1 MAESLT
7 IARPYA
13 EAALGIALE
22 QNALPSWSD
31 ALSRLAVVAG
41 TGVARELIGNPQ
53 LSNAQ
58 VAALVADAA
67 GQLAPE
73 QKNFV
78 QVLADNERLAVL
90 PEISLLFDRLRNE
103 QEGVLDARIASAY
116 PLDER
121 QVDEVVATLR
131 EKYGKQIKAT
141 VHVDAE
147 LIGGVSIRIGDE
159 VIDASVRG
167 KLAQMA
173 GALKL

>member
-13 EAALGIALE
+13 EAAFKLALE
-22 QNALPSWSD
+22 GNVLPSWSD
-31 ALSRLAVVAG
+31 ALSRLATVVG
-41 TGVARELIGNPQ
+41 TDEARELIGNPQ
-53 LSNAQ
+53 LTDSQ
-58 VAALVADAA
+58 VAFVVADAA
-67 GQLAPE
+67 GQLGAE
-73 QKNFV
+73 QRNLV

-90 PEISLLFDRLRNE
+90 PEIAALFDELRNAH
-103 QEGVLDARIASAY
+103 EGVLDGLIASAY
-116 PLDER
+116 PLVQQ
-121 QVDEVVATLR
+121 QVDDIVATLAQ
-131 EKYGKQIKAT
+131 KYGKQIKAT
-141 VHVDAE
+141 VHVDAD

>member
-13 EAALGIALE
+13 EAAFKLALE
-22 QNALPSWSD
+22 GNALASWAG
-31 ALSRLAVVAG
+31 ALARLAVVAS
-41 TGVARELIGNPQ
+41 TEVARELIGNPQ
-53 LSNAQ
+53 LSNEQ
-58 VAALVADAA
+58 VAAVVADTA

-90 PEISLLFDRLRNE
+90 PEISTLFDALRNAH
-103 QEGVLDARIASAY
+103 EGVLDAQIASAY
-116 PLDER
+116 PLDEQ
-121 QVDEVVATLR
+121 QVAGIVAAL
-131 EKYGKQIKAT
+131 EQKYGKQIKAT
-141 VHVDAE
+141 VHVDAD

>member
-13 EAALGIALE
+13 EAAFKLALE
-22 QNALPSWSD
+22 INALPSWSD
-31 ALSRLAVVAG
+31 ALSRLATVVG
-41 TGVARELIGNPQ
+41 TDTARELIGNPQ
-53 LSNAQ
+53 LTDAQ
-58 VAALVADAA
+58 VAFVVADAA
-67 GQLAPE
+67 GQLSAE
-73 QKNFV
+73 QRNLV

-90 PEISLLFDRLRNE
+90 PEIAALFDELRNAH
-103 QEGVLDARIASAY
+103 EGVLDAQIASAY
-116 PLDER
+116 PLVQQ
-121 QVDEVVATLR
+121 QVDDIVATLAQ
-131 EKYGKQIKAT
+131 KYGKQIKAT
-141 VHVDAE
+141 VHVDAD

>member
-13 EAALGIALE
+13 EAAFGIALE
-22 QNALPSWSD
+22 RNALPSWSD
-31 ALSRLAVVAG
+31 ALARLAVVAG
-41 TGVARELIGNPQ
+41 TEVARELIGNPQ

-67 GQLAPE
+67 GQIAPE

-78 QVLADNERLAVL
+78 QVLAANGRLAVL
-90 PEISLLFDRLRNE
+90 PEISALFDRLRNE

-121 QVDEVVATLR
+121 QVDEVVAALR